1 MTSSTLEFYP
11 KDFPYV
17 VGIDFGTTFS
27 GCSCVFADDDIDEM
41 FDITEWSRRGG
52 SIYPKVPTAS
62 FYEQDTKTLVAWGY
76 EAIRKANLP
85 NSKGSL
91 ITKFKLL
98 LDTSIQTSQNLPN
111 GLTTLQVI
119 ADYLRAFYKH
129 VHEQFQTKLGAV
141 YDNSKFRYCL
151 TVPAI
156 WDDRAKATMREAAII
171 AGIVSRSDHPDRL
184 MLTSEPEA
192 AALYC
197 EKKSNQFNLS
207 HEQRFM
213 ICDAGGGTVDL
224 IVFEIEDSSGVKS
237 LREVTKGSG
246 GSCGS
251 TFLDKNMQKL
261 IEKRF
266 GSHAKNNKAAIQYL
280 MDHFVTTTKPEFENE
295 DDEYFTV
302 PAVLNLRGGKM
313 SDIGVDD
320 GRLCI
325 SVDELREDVFEPVVK
340 QVLNLISGQINQS
353 QKQIDAIF
361 LVGGFGQSRYLGKRV
376 QDTFKDKVGN
386 ICVPSRGE
394 ISVMRGAVM
403 FGVDPAKVSHRIL
416 RRTYGIHIS
425 KPFDSL
431 LDPPEKKYT
440 AADGEIRCL
449 DHFYV
454 YATKGECVAMNKCV
468 SKQLYTFYPD
478 NFNLDLFVYDISERS
493 PRFVTDP
500 GVRRVAIFE
509 CKPPFLQ
516 GVKTNE
522 KVPFTANMYFGKMEL
537 LIEVIMKGHTF
548 LYTSAFGSHELEKT
562 IV

>member
-1 MTSSTLEFYP
+1 MTSSDLEFYP
-11 KDFPYV
+11 EDFPYV

-27 GCSCVFADDDIDEM
+27 GCSCVFADDNIDEI
-41 FDITEWSRRGG
+41 FDITEWPRKSNF
-52 SIYPKVPTAS
+52 IYPKVPTAS
-62 FYEQDTKTLVAWGY
+62 YYERDNRALVAWGY
-76 EAIRKANLP
+76 EAINKASQP
-85 NSKGSL
+85 N
-91 ITKFKLL
+91 I
-98 LDTSIQTSQNLPN
+98 
-111 GLTTLQVI
+111 I

-129 VHEQFQTKLGAV
+129 VHEQFQTRLGAV
-141 YDNSKFRYCL
+141 YDTSKFRYCL

-251 TFLDKNMQKL
+251 TFLDKNMRKL
-261 IEKRF
+261 LKKRF

-302 PAVLNLRGGKM
+302 PAVLNLKGGKM

-320 GRLCI
+320 GRLCV
-325 SVDELREDVFEPVVK
+325 SVDEIREDVFEPIAK
-340 QVLNLISGQINQS
+340 QVLNLISDQINQS

-361 LVGGFGQSRYLGKRV
+361 MVGGFGQSRYLGKRV

-403 FGVDPAKVSHRIL
+403 FGVNPGKVSHRIL
-416 RRTYGIHIS
+416 RRTYGLMVS
-425 KPFDSL
+425 LPFDPL

-440 AADGEIRCL
+440 TRNGEITCD
-449 DHFYV
+449 DHFSA
-454 YATKGECVAMNKCV
+454 YATKGECVAMSHCILKRM
-468 SKQLYTFYPD
+468 SLYPRGKLV
-478 NFNLDLFVYDISERS
+478 NDLYAYDMDGKP

-500 GVRRVAIFE
+500 GVRRAALFE
-509 CKPPFLQ
+509 LKLPVFQDVKPD
-516 GVKTNE
+516 E
-522 KVPFTANMYFGKMEL
+522 KVFFTVNMYFGKTEI
-537 LIEVIMKGHTF
+537 LIEVNNQWT
-548 LYTSAFGSHELEKT
+548 
-562 IV
+562 